1 MIQLGKSASGFNC
14 VYNAFEV
21 VTLAFVKISEVPVV
35 KKVESK
41 NGKNSL

>member
-1 MIQLGKSASGFNC
+1 MIQLGKSTSGFNC

-21 VTLAFVKISEVPVV
+21 VTLAFVKISKVPAV
-35 KKVESK
+35 KRAESN